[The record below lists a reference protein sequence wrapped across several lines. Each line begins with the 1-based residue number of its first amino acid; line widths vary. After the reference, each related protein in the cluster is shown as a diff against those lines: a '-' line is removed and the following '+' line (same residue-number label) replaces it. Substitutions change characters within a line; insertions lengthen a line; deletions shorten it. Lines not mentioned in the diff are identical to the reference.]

1 MKKRVVAILLVLMC
15 AASLLVAPA
24 QAYAPPNDDSGISA
38 QADTVR
44 WYYRMNNGVMEMRLW
59 SITQGR
65 WLTDWVP
72 VPTPNFTY

>member
-1 MKKRVVAILLVLMC
+1 MKKRFLTFFLALMC
-15 AASLLVAPA
+15 MATLFVAPA
-24 QAYAPPNDDSGISA
+24 HAYALPSGEDEAITYS
-38 QADTVR
+38 DTVR

-72 VPTPNFTY
+72 VNP

>member
-1 MKKRVVAILLVLMC
+1 MKMKKRFLAFFLALMC
-15 AASLLVAPA
+15 AVSLLAAPA
-24 QAYAPPNDDSGISA
+24 HAYAPLSGENEAITYS
-38 QADTVR
+38 DTVR

-72 VPTPNFTY
+72 VNP